1 MRLGKFLGVALASS
15 VALTPVAATAAQPV
29 GSLVSVNGDAFV
41 AREGRLIHAQPAMA
55 LHAGDRVITRTG
67 ASANVAM
74 NGCSGSVNVA
84 GGEMTTLGSSC
95 GSVETA
101 SFNRAAS
108 KSNGSAALGATGG
121 GAIFIGLGAVALIVL
136 AVVIATRGTSR
147 PTSP

>member
-1 MRLGKFLGVALASS
+1 MRMGKFLGVALASS

-55 LHAGDRVITRTG
+55 LRAGDRVITRTG
-67 ASANVAM
+67 ASANVSM
-74 NGCSGSVNVA
+74 NGCSVNVA

-108 KSNGSAALGATGG
+108 KSNGSAALGSTGG
-121 GAIFIGLGAVALIVL
+121 GAIFIGLGAVVLIVL
-136 AVVIATRGTSR
+136 AIVIATRGTSR